1 MFDASRLVQ
10 LSEDVHV
17 LSYALHPAILEDL
30 KLVEALKA
38 DCAVQRRRGNSD
50 ARQRCNL
57 RLRGGR
63 LAMIA
68 ISANS
73 RAWVLLGSC

>member
-30 KLVEALKA
+30 KLVGALKA

-50 ARQRCNL
+50 AL
-57 RLRGGR
+57 
-63 LAMIA
+63 
-68 ISANS
+68 
-73 RAWVLLGSC
+73 